1 MLFTQ
6 NDSSFTNTSTVN
18 FWLGVD
24 GGGTNCRAALADA
37 AGKVLGA
44 GQAEAA
50 NLIRVGVEAAVAHIQ
65 QAVAAACAQ
74 AGVSVAQI
82 TGACFGLA
90 GVGNA
95 QHHAAMLAA
104 LRATFPIP
112 HLLLETDARIALA
125 GATDLQPGV
134 VVIAGTGSI
143 ACGINARGQFAR
155 AGGWGPAMG
164 DEGSGFY
171 IGRRALAAVVMA
183 FDERGAA
190 TSLSGP
196 VCQHFHVSAPPE
208 LPPVIYSEPVKVM
221 HEIAQLSKL
230 VVAHAQTGDTVAL
243 GILTD
248 AAHELARAVNAVIR
262 KLGMQDEAFRVAYV
276 GGVFGAGDLMLEPLR
291 RAVRAGAPW
300 AEVAPPLL
308 PPVQG
313 AVKLARGLSAAL
325 PNAHLNA

>member
-1 MLFTQ
+1 MLSTPT
-6 NDSSFTNTSTVN
+6 DSSFINPSTPN
-18 FWLGVD
+18 YWLGVD
-24 GGGTNCRAALADA
+24 GGGTNCRAALAA
-37 AGKVLGA
+37 TAGNVLGT
-44 GQAEAA
+44 GQAAAA
-50 NLIRVGVEAAVAHIQ
+50 NLVRVGLEAAVAHIQ
-65 QAVAAACAQ
+65 QAVAEACQQ
-74 AGVSVAQI
+74 AGISPKQI

-90 GVGNA
+90 GVGNP

-104 LRATFPIP
+104 LQAAFPLP

-143 ACGINARGQFAR
+143 ACGSNAKGQFAR

-183 FDERGAA
+183 YDERGAA

-196 VCQHFHVSAPPE
+196 VCQHFNVETPPE

-230 VVAHAQTGDTVAL
+230 VVAHAQMGDAVAL
-243 GILTD
+243 GILDD
-248 AAHELARAVNAVIR
+248 AAHELARAVNAVIK
-262 KLGMQDEAFRVAYV
+262 KLGMQAAAFRVAYV
-276 GGVFGAGDLMLEPLR
+276 GGVFGAGELVLGPLR
-291 RAVRAGAPW
+291 RAVRACAPK

-313 AVKLARGLSAAL
+313 AVKLALAL
-325 PNAHLNA
+325 PATTLNA